1 MKADEYYNQLTDAAT
16 AKAENKIEYDFDIPL
31 GTYRHPERYYSFQ
44 NHFPTV
50 YGISESG
57 LSGVADE
64 RRKALA
70 YQLKAYLL
78 FFDQVMA
85 NYFAQLN
92 HVKDLF
98 STDAN
103 LHRTYFYQV
112 VDSFADY
119 NKIYGTGNV
128 VDTIQND
135 VEDERDKNTL
145 IDRRNRFLDH
155 LIARFAE
162 RFNDFAY
169 IMYESFGSSPES
181 MITHKCEFLNTYP
194 AISSERSIAYNY
206 SLKNDNDLW
215 NTENV
220 SGLESGLQDY

>member
-1 MKADEYYNQLTDAAT
+1 MNPGLSDAAD
-16 AKAENKIEYDFDIPL
+16 KK
-31 GTYRHPERYYSFQ
+31 
-44 NHFPTV
+44 
-50 YGISESG
+50 
-57 LSGVADE
+57 
-64 RRKALA
+64 RKALA

-85 NYFAQLN
+85 NYFAQLS
-92 HVKDLF
+92 HTKDLF

-128 VDTIQND
+128 VDTIQNK
-135 VEDERDKNTL
+135 VEGEGDKNTL

-162 RFNDFAY
+162 RFNDLAN
-169 IMYESFGSSPES
+169 IMYSAFGSSQED
-181 MITHKCEFLNTYP
+181 MITHKCEFLNNYP
-194 AISSERSIAYNY
+194 AISSERSMAYNY
-206 SLKNDNDLW
+206 SLKDGKDLW

-220 SGLESGLQDY
+220 SGLEKRLARLLGIRNYKRRNFNINYDDYSKLEQISNGEYIFT